1 MLNVSKLYTGMYG
14 IVGIRQPLNP
24 DYAVIDSANQATS
37 SGYYATDNE
46 FVKVE
51 YIKDGQDL
59 ESLTDPQFNAYLKD
73 KQQESILN
81 VGNMVFNNV
90 DYIDRNLYYRYAQN
104 KTDTIT
110 LPIGFVG
117 YKLEI
122 DSKKNVAI
130 SIKRVL
136 LDFDLTGSIKLLLW
150 NTGKKEVIES
160 KVINITTD
168 HQEEV
173 LDWVIDNTDGTYKG
187 DFYIGYN
194 TTGVVPKPFARAYN
208 NSSVPSVFTYL
219 NITPLQITGHN
230 TELLFDLTLEEG
242 MSDATGLNFDFT
254 VYEDFTDQMI
264 NNKNLFANAIK
275 MDFQISL
282 LSISLAS
289 LRSNRNE
296 RMSEAM
302 TGKILAEIEGADNGT
317 IKKVGLRTLLTRNI
331 GMIRKEIEKLQKGYV
346 GLGIF
351 TETLV

>member
-1 MLNVSKLYTGMYG
+1 MYG
-14 IVGIRQPLNP
+14 IVGIRQPLNT
-24 DYAVIDSANQATS
+24 DYAVIDSANQGST
-37 SGYYATDNE
+37 SGYYVTDNE

-59 ESLTDPQFNAYLKD
+59 ESLSDSQFNTYLLN
-73 KQQESILN
+73 KQHESILS

-104 KTDTIT
+104 KTNTIT

-117 YKLEI
+117 YKLQISSE
-122 DSKKNVAI
+122 KNIAI

-150 NTGKKEVIES
+150 NTGKKAVIES
-160 KVINITTD
+160 KVISITTD

-194 TTGVVPKPFARAYN
+194 TTGVTPKPYARDYS
-208 NSSVPSVFTYL
+208 NSNVPSDITHL
-219 NITPLQITGHN
+219 HITPMQVVGHAVE
-230 TELLFDLTLEEG
+230 TLFDLTAEEG

-264 NNKNLFANAIK
+264 NNKSLFARAINL
-275 MDFQISL
+275 DFQISL

-331 GMIRKEIEKLQKGYV
+331 GMIRKEINKLHDGYF
-346 GLGIF
+346 GAGIF
-351 TETLV
+351 VETLT